1 MSLLYFL
8 LATYILLSIS
18 LYSVFKKANIS
29 PHKAFL
35 PGINFIAWC
44 QLIGR
49 PKWWAALLLLPIVN
63 IFIFAGMSVDL
74 VRSFKKY
81 SFWDS
86 VLAVV
91 YAPLAFFKIGYTEK
105 DQYDGPTLIK
115 EKRHHDRLFELY
127 EQGAS
132 DQYRMFK
139 EASPYYKSPSREWT
153 EAIVFSVF
161 AAAFIRMFT
170 IEAYAIPTSSM
181 EGSLIVGD
189 HLFVSKLHYG
199 LRTPETIAMVPLLHN
214 RLPFFEKESYFKTP
228 RLTPYRLPG
237 IEQLSHNMPVV
248 FNMPEGDSVFV
259 TPGRTWSL
267 YDYKRDA
274 IPTATK
280 QLIDQ
285 GKYPLIARPMDKI
298 DHYVKHC
305 IATPGDT
312 MQIIDRQVYINGVKA
327 ENPKHLQFRYLV
339 KHPTPLNE
347 KKFADWGISQEDQQY
362 YNSKGANYKMLVLS
376 NQQKELIQG
385 MDSGIEIIPND
396 MYWVNFPNDF
406 TLSQLKDIGVDNG
419 NIRTSSGSNRLL
431 LTLSKEQVTTIQ
443 ALNEAITVEAYEESD
458 RLFPHDPANFK
469 GWSADNYGPIWVP
482 KAGATIKITPN
493 NIAPYRRIIDI
504 YEDNDLEIKNGRIY
518 INGTQTTQYTFQQNY
533 YWMMGDNR
541 NNSEDSRTW
550 GYVPE
555 THILGKPLFIF
566 FSTKLND
573 MAEGIYW
580 DRIFTSASKAGVD

>member
-1 MSLLYFL
+1 MSILYFL
-8 LATYILLSIS
+8 LFSYVLLSIS
-18 LYSVFKKANIS
+18 LYTIFKKANI
-29 PHKAFL
+29 PPYKAFI
-35 PGINFIAWC
+35 PIINCVEWC
-44 QLIGR
+44 RIIGR
-49 PKWWAALLLLPIVN
+49 PTWWAALLLLPVIN
-63 IFIFAGMSVDL
+63 IFILAGMSIDL

-81 SFWDS
+81 SFGKS
-86 VLAVV
+86 VLAVIFP
-91 YAPLAFFKIGYTEK
+91 PLAFIKIGYTSK
-105 DQYDGPTLIK
+105 DQYDGPTLTK
-115 EKRHHDRLFELY
+115 EKLHHDRLFELY
-127 EQGAS
+127 TQGATEK
-132 DQYRMFK
+132 YRMFK

-153 EAIVFSVF
+153 EAVVFSVF
-161 AAAFIRMFT
+161 AAAFIRLFT

-181 EGSLIVGD
+181 EGSLLVGD

-214 RLPFFEKESYFKTP
+214 RLPYFETESYFKNP
-228 RLTPYRLPG
+228 SLTPYRLPA

-280 QLIDQ
+280 KLIDQ
-285 GKYPLIARPMDKI
+285 GTYSLVARPIDKS

-305 IATPGDT
+305 IATPGDM

-327 ENPKHLQFRYLV
+327 ENPKKLQFRYLV

-347 KKFADWGISQEDQQY
+347 KKFAEWGISEEDQQY

-376 NQQKELIQG
+376 NQQKEQVQS
-385 MDSGIEIIPND
+385 MDRRIEIIPND
-396 MYWVNFPNDF
+396 MYWVEFPKDF
-406 TLSQLKDIGVDNG
+406 TLSELSNIGVDNG
-419 NIRTSSGSNRLL
+419 NIRTSSSNNRLL
-431 LTLSKEQVTTIQ
+431 LTLTKEQVSTIQ
-443 ALNEAITVEAYEESD
+443 GLDSAIKVKAYEESD
-458 RLFPHDPANFK
+458 RLFPHDPTNFK
-469 GWSADNYGPIWVP
+469 GWSVDNYGPIWVP
-482 KAGATIKITPN
+482 KAGATITITPN
-493 NIAPYRRIIDI
+493 TIAPYRRIIEV
-504 YEDNDLEIKNGRIY
+504 YEENDLTIEEGRIY
-518 INGTQTTQYTFQQNY
+518 INGIKTTQYTFKQDY

-573 MAEGIYW
+573 ISEGIYW
-580 DRIFTSASKAGVD
+580 NRILTSASKADVE